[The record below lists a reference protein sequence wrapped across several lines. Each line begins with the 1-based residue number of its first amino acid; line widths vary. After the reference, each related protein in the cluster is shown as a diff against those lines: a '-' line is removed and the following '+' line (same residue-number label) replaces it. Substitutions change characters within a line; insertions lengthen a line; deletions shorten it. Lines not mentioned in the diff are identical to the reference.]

1 MAALTGLRS
10 AAERPQRHHSP
21 AVLRGIQGQ
30 EVHAGKDP
38 RQGVEV
44 RGQSS
49 RELTPGG
56 EEEHHRALAV
66 VSVQEL
72 HQILGDMR
80 ARVSTSPSRLNRT
93 LQAHVQLGCI
103 LGRLD

>member
-1 MAALTGLRS
+1 M
-10 AAERPQRHHSP
+10 
-21 AVLRGIQGQ
+21 LRGIQGQ
-30 EVHAGKDP
+30 EVHARKDS

-56 EEEHHRALAV
+56 EEEHHRALAA

-72 HQILGDMR
+72 HQILGDMK
-80 ARVSTSPSRLNRT
+80 AEDPSLKSEQRFTWLHMVGLYSMT
-93 LQAHVQLGCI
+93 TGLKVKTDFQEWIPATAETYL
-103 LGRLD
+103 